1 MVQLGNQ
8 MDYSLS
14 HCILSVTMFEN
25 EGISLFLSS
34 LIVMILFS
42 SLHAV
47 SLRL

>member
-1 MVQLGNQ
+1 

-14 HCILSVTMFEN
+14 HCILSVRTFDN
-25 EGISLFLSS
+25 ESIGFFLFS

-47 SLRL
+47 NLRL